1 MGYTLISRTEFD
13 NSSTSEIDIALT
25 GDAAD
30 YDELYFVIS
39 GFRSN
44 TDERQLGFQFITSGE
59 SGYDRPTQST
69 STENW
74 LYAHDY
80 SHGDKRYHHTWHRD
94 IAMAASSSTQYNVL
108 LPGGDT
114 SKQHANQSGE
124 LILYKHAN
132 TSFYKYFLREA
143 MGYNAH
149 IHDFQQYSVQVSN
162 AGYVKETA
170 ALTGIRFVSSD
181 YAGAVDGTILYI
193 AVSMY
198 GLD

>member
-1 MGYTLISRTEFD
+1 MGYTLLSRTEL
-13 NSSTSEIDIALT
+13 NAGSTSEIDIGLT
-25 GDAAD
+25 GDTAD

-80 SHGDKRYHHTWHRD
+80 SHGAKRYHHTWHRD

-114 SKQHANQSGE
+114 SKAHANQSGE

-132 TSFYKYFLREA
+132 TSFYKYFLSEA

-170 ALTGIRFVSSD
+170 ALTGIRFVSSN
-181 YAGAVDGTILYI
+181 YLGAVDGTILYI

>member
-80 SHGDKRYHHTWHRD
+80 SHGDKRYHHTWH
-94 IAMAASSSTQYNVL
+94 
-108 LPGGDT
+108 
-114 SKQHANQSGE
+114 
-124 LILYKHAN
+124 
-132 TSFYKYFLREA
+132 
-143 MGYNAH
+143 
-149 IHDFQQYSVQVSN
+149 
-162 AGYVKETA
+162 
-170 ALTGIRFVSSD
+170 
-181 YAGAVDGTILYI
+181 
-193 AVSMY
+193 
-198 GLD
+198 

>member
-13 NSSTSEIDIALT
+13 NVSTSEVDIALT

-39 GFRSN
+39 GYRSN

-59 SGYDRPTQST
+59 SGYDRPTQMTAS
-69 STENW
+69 ENW
-74 LYAHDY
+74 LYCHDY
-80 SHGDKRYHHTWHRD
+80 SHGAIRYHHQWDRD
-94 IAMAASSSTQYNVL
+94 IAMAGSSSTKYNVL

-114 SKQHANQSGE
+114 SKAHANQSGE
-124 LILYKHAN
+124 LVLFKHAD
-132 TSFYKYFLREA
+132 TGFYKYFLTEA
-143 MGYNAH
+143 GGYNAH
-149 IHDFQQYSVQVSN
+149 IHDFQQYSIQVRG

-181 YAGAVDGTILYI
+181 YYGGADGTINYI

-198 GLD
+198 GLA